1 MILLATVSM
10 LGLGCSEPPAKSDGE
25 LVQAERITVY
35 TAKQIITMNPEAP
48 MATAVAVSEGRIL
61 AVGSRDEI
69 SARLEG
75 REFVD
80 DRTFAGKV
88 LMPGFIDNHLHPYL
102 AGILVPTTFIT
113 PFDWD
118 LLTGIARGVQTQAA
132 YRSRLTT
139 ALSNLAD
146 GPSDHPSDHPSNH
159 EDWFITWGYHPYWHG
174 EMSREYLNNV
184 SSSRPLLV
192 WQYSFHEIFMN
203 DKALETLGMTEAD
216 FDDPQMD
223 WATGHAWENGLFI
236 KVLPR
241 LGPILLEPVRFRTGI
256 RDSLEMAQ
264 RNGLTTICDQG
275 TPGIDLELEA
285 EALSAIAAEDDVPV
299 DILLIG
305 NGASLTLKFGAERA
319 FGVIEAL
326 PQLDVDEVRYLPN
339 QVKLF
344 ADGAFYSQLMQ
355 MQEGYLDGHEGEWI
369 LEPEMLEALAR
380 QYWNAGYT
388 LHIHVTGD
396 LGVETA
402 LVIIEKLQAEQPN
415 AAQPHTV
422 LHHFG
427 YATPEQTKRIAD
439 LGISVSANPYYLWAL
454 GEKYAEIGL
463 GPERA
468 HNMVRLGSL
477 EANNV
482 PISLHSDFTMA
493 PSAPL
498 LLAGIAASRVAESGK
513 VLGPSEKVSAMTALE
528 GITIEAARAI
538 RQGDRIGSI
547 EVGKEADFTVLES
560 NPFEVD
566 PSLWHDLDIWGT
578 VSNGRVIPSEKAR

>member
-1 MILLATVSM
+1 MHSLTVKTNLLLTAGILLV
-10 LGLGCSEPPAKSDGE
+10 GCSNPPAKGYAE
-25 LVQAERITVY
+25 PVQPKRVIVY
-35 TAKQIITMNPEAP
+35 TAKQIITMDPATP
-48 MATAVAVSEGRIL
+48 VATAVAVSEGRIL
-61 AVGSRDEI
+61 AVGSRNEI
-69 SARLEG
+69 FAQLEG
-75 REFVD
+75 HELVD
-80 DRTFAGKV
+80 DRSFAGKI

-102 AGILVPTTFIT
+102 AGLLLPTTFIA

-118 LLTGIARGVQTQAA
+118 LLTGVVRGVKTQAA
-132 YRSRLTT
+132 YRARLSL
-139 ALSNLAD
+139 AVSNLPN
-146 GPSDHPSDHPSNH
+146 G

-174 EMSREYLNNV
+174 EMSREYLNGV

-192 WQYSFHEIFMN
+192 WHYSFHEVFMN
-203 DKALETLGMTEAD
+203 DRALEALGLTEAD

-223 WATGHAWENGLFI
+223 WATGHAWERGLFLE
-236 KVLPR
+236 VFER
-241 LGPILLEPVRFRTGI
+241 LGPILLEPIRFRKGI
-256 RDSLEMAQ
+256 RDGFEMAQ

-285 EALSAIAAEDDVPV
+285 EALRTIATEDDVPV

-305 NGASLTLKFGAERA
+305 NAASMTAKLGAERA
-319 FGVIEAL
+319 FEVIERL
-326 PQLDVDEVRYLPN
+326 PQRNVDEVRYLPN

-355 MQEGYLDGHEGEWI
+355 MQEGYTDGHQGEWI
-369 LEPEMLEALAR
+369 LQPDQLEAMAR
-380 QYWNAGYT
+380 QYWNADYT

-396 LGVETA
+396 LGVEATLA
-402 LVIIEKLQAEQPN
+402 IIEKLQAERPRT
-415 AAQPHTV
+415 AQPHTV

-427 YATPEQTKRIAD
+427 YATPEQTKRIAR
-439 LGISVSANPYYLWAL
+439 LGIWVSANPYYLWAL

-468 HNMVRLGSL
+468 HHMVRLGSL
-477 EANNV
+477 EAHGV

-493 PSAPL
+493 PAAPL
-498 LLAGIAASRVAESGK
+498 LLAGIAASRVTESGR
-513 VLGPSEKVSAMTALE
+513 VLGPSEKVSVATALE

-547 EVGKEADFTVLES
+547 EVGKEADFSVLEA

-566 PSLWHDLDIWGT
+566 PSRWHDLGIWGT
-578 VSNGRVIPSEKAR
+578 VSNGRVIPSHPAP

>member
-1 MILLATVSM
+1 MHSMTVRMILLATISM
-10 LGLGCSEPPAKSDGE
+10 LGVGCSDPPAGGDGDPVDTE
-25 LVQAERITVY
+25 QITVY
-35 TAKQIITMNPEAP
+35 SAKQIITMDPATP
-48 MATAVAVSEGRIL
+48 VATAVAVSGGRIL
-61 AVGSRDEI
+61 AVGSRNEVFA
-69 SARLEG
+69 SLEG
-75 REFVD
+75 RELD
-80 DRTFAGKV
+80 EDQTFADKV

-102 AGILVPTTFIT
+102 AGILVPTTFIA

-118 LLTGIARGVQTQAA
+118 LLTGVAKGVQTQAD
-132 YRSRLTT
+132 YRARLST
-139 ALSNLAD
+139 ALAD
-146 GPSDHPSDHPSNH
+146 HPDSPSDQ

-174 EMSREYLNNV
+174 EMSRAYLNSV
-184 SSSRPLLV
+184 SSDVPLLI
-192 WQYSFHEIFMN
+192 WHYSFHEVFMN
-203 DKALETLGMTEAD
+203 DKALETLGITKAD
-216 FDDPQMD
+216 FDDAQMD
-223 WATGHAWENGLFI
+223 WATGHAWEKGLFI

-241 LGPILLEPVRFRTGI
+241 LGPTLLEPVRFRTGI
-256 RDSLEMAQ
+256 RDSFEMAQ

-285 EALSAIAAEDDVPV
+285 GALRAIATEDDVPV

-305 NGASLTLKFGAERA
+305 NGAALTLKLGAEKA
-319 FGVIEAL
+319 FDVIESL
-326 PQLDVDEVRYLPN
+326 PERDVDEIRYLPK

-369 LEPEMLEALAR
+369 IEPETLEALAR
-380 QYWNAGYT
+380 QYWYAGYT

-396 LGVETA
+396 LGVEAA

-427 YATPEQTKRIAD
+427 YATPEQAERIGR

-468 HNMVRLGSL
+468 HHMVRLGSL
-477 EANNV
+477 EANDV

-493 PSAPL
+493 PAAPL

-513 VLGPSEKVSAMTALE
+513 VLGPSEKVSAATALE

-547 EVGKEADFTVLES
+547 EVGKEADFTILES
-560 NPFEVD
+560 NPFVMD
-566 PSLWHDLDIWGT
+566 PSLWHELEIWGT
-578 VSNGRVIPSEKAR
+578 VSNGRVIPSERAR